1 MLFDLRGRGR
11 RNTIKVIYLSLALL
25 MGGGLVLFGIG
36 GDTQGGGLVDAI
48 TQGGGGGDDA
58 GSDRFKQRETQALA
72 STRRDPQDRA
82 AWAELARA
90 RFSLA
95 GVGENFDASRNVYT
109 DSGKAKLR
117 QASQAWERF
126 LALDPTPTEAS
137 RVASLMV
144 QAYASE
150 GLNEPDKLVT
160 AQEFIAEARPGPN
173 TYAQLATSAYAA
185 GQQRKGDLAKAKALE
200 LSPKDEREA
209 LRGQIEQASRGA
221 GATGG

>member
-11 RNTIKVIYLSLALL
+11 RNTIKVIYLSLAIL

-36 GDTQGGGLVDAI
+36 GDTSGGLVDAI
-48 TQGGGGGDDA
+48 TQGGGGDGDA
-58 GSDRFKQRETQALA
+58 GEDRFTKRESEALA
-72 STRRDPQDRA
+72 ATRRDPSDQA

-95 GVGENFDASRNVYT
+95 GIGENFDASRNAYT
-109 DSGKAKLR
+109 EPGKAKLR
-117 QASQAWERF
+117 QASEAWERF
-126 LALDPTPTEAS
+126 LALDPTPTQSS
-137 RVASLMV
+137 RLASLMV
-144 QAYASE
+144 QAYAPE
-150 GLNEPDKLVT
+150 GLDDPAKLVT
-160 AQEFIAEARPGPN
+160 AQELIAEARPGPN

-209 LRGQIEQASRGA
+209 LRGQIEQAARGTGAA
-221 GATGG
+221 GG

>member
-11 RNTIKVIYLSLALL
+11 RNTIKVIYLSLAIL

-36 GDTQGGGLVDAI
+36 GGTSGGLVDAI
-48 TQGGGGGDDA
+48 TQGGGGGGDA
-58 GSDRFKQRETQALA
+58 GQDRFTKRETQALA
-72 STRRDPQDRA
+72 ATRRDAEDQA

-95 GVGENFDASRNVYT
+95 GIGGNFDTSRNAYT
-109 DSGKAKLR
+109 DPGRAKLR
-117 QASQAWERF
+117 QASDAWERF
-126 LALDPTPTEAS
+126 LSLNPSPTEAS

-144 QAYASE
+144 QAYAPD
-150 GLNEPDKLVT
+150 GLNEAEKLVT
-160 AQEFIAEARPGPN
+160 AQELIAEARPGPN

-185 GQQRKGDLAKAKALE
+185 GQKRKGDLAKDKALE

-209 LRGQIEQASRGA
+209 LRGQIEQAARGTGAAA
-221 GATGG
+221 G